1 VLSARKTRS
10 LAAALLAAA
19 ACAAV
24 QDPAPAGPSPFRA
37 VKKLVLVRRVDDP
50 KAQRGRD
57 AIDALKESLDARGYE
72 TRVVEVGPRADRA
85 LRDLDA
91 LEDRIAAR
99 LWNRDVAPGRVEALG
114 KGAGDVVTRLG
125 ADAVA
130 GYHRLDTR
138 FAPLPP
144 PLQPWGA
151 PSTAAQPPPRL
162 PPSGALSLVAADGS
176 LAWFPWG
183 GEAAALDERQL
194 LNPAEAI
201 DAVLAA
207 LAGGGGE
214 DW

>member
-1 VLSARKTRS
+1 MRKAVLAVF
-10 LAAALLAAA
+10 AVAC

-24 QDPAPAGPSPFRA
+24 QDPAPAGPSPFRS

-72 TRVVEVGPRADRA
+72 TRVVEVGSREDRA

-91 LEDRIAAR
+91 LEDRIGTR
-99 LWNRDVAPGRVEALG
+99 LWNRDAAPGRVEALG
-114 KGAGDVVTRLG
+114 KGAGDVVARLG

-130 GYHRLDTR
+130 GYHRLDAR

-144 PLQPWGA
+144 PIQPWGA
-151 PSTAAQPPPRL
+151 PPTGALPAPRL
-162 PPSGALSLVAADGS
+162 PPTGALSLVAADGS

-183 GEAAALDERQL
+183 GQGAELDERQL

-201 DAVLAA
+201 DALLAA

-214 DW
+214 DG